1 QQDAWTMDAS
11 LRSEYHRQLVGEAQ
25 KTMFVS
31 EADIAE
37 EMPEAVRGQARR
49 LAQAVEKAAM
59 KVDGINYMR
68 EMVNYDYWLQRCEM
82 EQLEIA
88 INARKTVKL
97 ADELFL
103 QARLEEAR
111 KQYENAWVHWKQIFE
126 KYPTMIS
133 RDTGQNLE
141 PSIAN
146 YMELLG
152 QFDEQLPD
160 DFELKELVAT
170 LEFAP
175 RTLPESNIQF
185 PSPAQPNR
193 IKGQVPSQ
201 DYLKNK

>member
-1 QQDAWTMDAS
+1 MFRAS
-11 LRSEYHRQLVGEAQ
+11 RKYIQVRIRVCVHISIVSCGLRSISYGFRTFCS
-25 KTMFVS
+25 KTLGKQV
-31 EADIAE
+31 
-37 EMPEAVRGQARR
+37 Q
-49 LAQAVEKAAM
+49 
-59 KVDGINYMR
+59 
-68 EMVNYDYWLQRCEM
+68 
-82 EQLEIA
+82 
-88 INARKTVKL
+88 
-97 ADELFL
+97 
-103 QARLEEAR
+103 EEAR
-111 KQYENAWVHWKQIFE
+111 KQYENAWIHWKQIFE

-185 PSPAQPNR
+185 PSPSQPNR